1 MKRLLFSITGLALCG
16 FIVYAIA
23 YSGPLL
29 VEFNP
34 EPVPEAVPPVQVRIA
49 LYDWTEN
56 LEVKNAIRLYNQSNP
71 DHIEIVLMN
80 LSTDAYDDTLNMLM
94 TSGQGP
100 DVFSVDNSWL
110 ATYVN
115 KGYLADLNPYLD
127 SGDLNRFP
135 QWARDYARS
144 SLFKGGVYFMPSS
157 IETVRLIYNK
167 QLFRNAGLNADQ
179 PPVTFTEL
187 KQAAAGISQAG
198 AGVNKYGFALAG
210 GDSQDSLQTGL
221 EMSNT
226 YSGVYLYNYRTGR
239 YNLSVYAP
247 WLQLL
252 LEMKAA
258 GSLYPGETLL
268 KRNAALRQFA
278 DGNIGMMYATSKDY
292 VKLQEYMPKDD
303 WGVALP
309 PVTSLQR
316 KGSGALMMIPHSPL
330 AVNSSAPDRE
340 AAVKVWKFLQSED
353 FLAILFQQALA
364 LPVVDGI
371 TDLPVQIPGL
381 GHFKDFYPTAE
392 ESIYPLIPQIMD
404 QYDPNTVSVEPRDSG
419 DRPRMQ
425 LYLQILSGGI
435 SVDEGLRAESARLN
449 QMLDIAATG
458 YSFKYN
464 EYIYPDFDPNFPLRE
479 ESLESRLSAG
489 QEQEK

>member
-1 MKRLLFSITGLALCG
+1 MKRLLFYIFGLLLCG
-16 FIVYAIA
+16 LIVYAIA
-23 YSGPLL
+23 YDRPLL
-29 VEFNP
+29 VEFNS
-34 EPVPEAVPPVQVRIA
+34 EPVPEGAPPVQVRIA

-56 LEVKNAIRLYNQSNP
+56 LEVKNAIRQFNQSNP
-71 DHIEIVLMN
+71 DHIEIVMMN
-80 LSTDAYDDTLNMLM
+80 LSTDAYDDRLNMLM

-115 KGYLADLNPYLD
+115 KGYLANLNSYLD
-127 SGDLNRFP
+127 PADLNRFP
-135 QWARDYARS
+135 KWARDYARS
-144 SLFKGGVYFMPSS
+144 SLFKGGIYFLPSS

-167 QLFRNAGLNADQ
+167 QLFQSAGLDAEH
-179 PPVTFTEL
+179 PPVTFAEV
-187 KQAAAGISQAG
+187 KQAAAKISRAG
-198 AGVNKYGFALAG
+198 VGVNKYGFALAA

-226 YSGVYLYNYRTGR
+226 YSGVYLYHYRTGR
-239 YNLSVYAP
+239 YDLTVYAP
-247 WLQLL
+247 WLQML
-252 LEMKAA
+252 LEMKAE

-268 KRNAALRQFA
+268 KRNSALRQFA

-309 PVTSLQR
+309 PVTSSAK

-340 AAVKVWKFLQSED
+340 AAVKVWKFLQSEA
-353 FLAILFQQALA
+353 FLTILFQQALA

-371 TDLPVQIPGL
+371 ADLPGLFPGL
-381 GHFKDFYPTAE
+381 GHFKEFYPTAE
-392 ESIYPLIPQIMD
+392 ESIYPLSPQIMD

-419 DRPRMQ
+419 DRSRMQ
-425 LYLQILSGGI
+425 LYLQILSGDI
-435 SVDEGLRAESARLN
+435 SVGGGLRAESDRLN

-458 YSFKYN
+458 YSFKRE
-464 EYIYPDFDPNFPLRE
+464 EYIYPNFNPRTPLQG
-479 ESLESRLSAG
+479 ESLESQLSAG
-489 QEQEK
+489 KE

>member
-1 MKRLLFSITGLALCG
+1 MKRLLFYIIGLALCG
-16 FIVYAIA
+16 LVVYALA
-23 YSGPLL
+23 YDRPLL
-29 VEFNP
+29 VEFSP
-34 EPVPEAVPPVQVRIA
+34 EPVPKAAPKIQVRVA
-49 LYDWTEN
+49 LNDWTEN
-56 LEVKNAIRLYNQSNP
+56 LEVKNAIRQFNGSNP
-71 DHIEIVLMN
+71 DHIEIVMVN
-80 LSTDAYDDTLNMLM
+80 LSADTYNDMLNMLM

-115 KGYLADLNPYLD
+115 KGYLTNLNSYL
-127 SGDLNRFP
+127 GPADLNRFP
-135 QWARDYARS
+135 EWARDYAHS
-144 SLFKGGVYFMPSS
+144 SLFKGGVYFIPSS

-167 QLFRNAGLNADQ
+167 QLFRSAGLDPEQ
-179 PPVTFTEL
+179 PPVTFAEV
-187 KQAAAGISQAG
+187 KQAAARISRNG
-198 AGVNKYGFALAG
+198 VGVNKYGFALAA

-239 YNLSVYAP
+239 YDLSVYAP

-252 LEMKAA
+252 LDMKTE

-268 KRNAALRQFA
+268 KRDSALRQFA

-309 PVTSLQR
+309 PVTSSASR
-316 KGSGALMMIPHSPL
+316 GSGALMVIPHSPL
-330 AVNSSAPDRE
+330 AVNSSAPDQE
-340 AAVKVWKFLQSED
+340 AAVKVWKFLQSEA
-353 FLAILFQQALA
+353 FLNILFQQALA

-371 TDLPVQIPGL
+371 TDLPGQVPGL
-381 GHFKDFYPTAE
+381 GHFKEFYPTAE
-392 ESIYPLIPQIMD
+392 ESIYPLSPQIMD

-425 LYLQILSGGI
+425 LYQQILSGG
-435 SVDEGLRAESARLN
+435 VNAGKGLRAESDRLN

-458 YSFKYN
+458 YSFKHE
-464 EYIYPDFDPNFPLRE
+464 EYIYPDFNPRSPLKA
-479 ESLESRLSAG
+479 ESLESRLNAG
-489 QEQEK
+489 QE

>member
-1 MKRLLFSITGLALCG
+1 MRRLLLYMVGLALCG
-16 FIVYAIA
+16 LVIFAIA
-23 YSGPLL
+23 YDRPLL

-34 EPVPEAVPPVQVRIA
+34 EPVPKAAPAVQVRIA
-49 LYDWTEN
+49 LYDWTDN
-56 LEVKNAIRLYNQSNP
+56 LEVKNAIREYNLNNP
-71 DHIEIVLMN
+71 DHIEIVIM
-80 LSTDAYDDTLNMLM
+80 TIQADAYDDTLNMLM

-115 KGYLADLNPYLD
+115 KGYLANLYSDLTPEYLD
-127 SGDLNRFP
+127 RFP
-135 QWARDYARS
+135 QWARNYAHS
-144 SLFKGGVYFMPSS
+144 QLFKGGLYFIPSS

-167 QLFRNAGLNADQ
+167 QLFRTAGLDPEQ
-179 PPVTFTEL
+179 PPVTFAEV
-187 KQAAAGISQAG
+187 KRAAGKISRAG
-198 AGVNKYGFALAG
+198 VGVNKYGFALPA

-226 YSGVYLYNYRTGR
+226 YSGEYLYDYRTGR
-239 YNLSVYAP
+239 YDLSVYEP
-247 WLQLL
+247 WLQLML
-252 LEMKAA
+252 DMKRE

-268 KRNAALRQFA
+268 KRNSALRQFA

-309 PVTSLQR
+309 PVRGASE
-316 KGSGALMMIPHSPL
+316 KGAGALMMIPHSPL
-330 AVNSSAPDRE
+330 VVNSSAPERR
-340 AAVKVWKFLQSED
+340 AAVKVWKFLQSEA
-353 FLAILFQQALA
+353 FLTILFRQALA

-371 TDLPVQIPGL
+371 TEHPSQVPGL
-381 GHFKDFYPTAE
+381 GHFKEFYPTAA
-392 ESIYPLIPQIMD
+392 ESIYPLPPQIMD

-419 DRPRMQ
+419 DRSRMQ

-435 SVDEGLRAESARLN
+435 AVRTGLSAESNRLN

-458 YSFKYN
+458 YSFKR
-464 EYIYPDFDPNFPLRE
+464 EDYIYPGFDARRPLQGQ
-479 ESLESRLSAG
+479 SLEGR
-489 QEQEK
+489 

>member
-1 MKRLLFSITGLALCG
+1 MKRLLFYIIGLALCG
-16 FIVYAIA
+16 LVVYALA
-23 YSGPLL
+23 YDRPLL
-29 VEFNP
+29 VEFSP
-34 EPVPEAVPPVQVRIA
+34 EPVPKAAPKIQVRIA

-56 LEVKNAIRLYNQSNP
+56 LEVKNAIRQFNETNP
-71 DHIEIVLMN
+71 DHIEIVIVN
-80 LSTDAYDDTLNMLM
+80 LSADTYNDMLNMLM

-115 KGYLADLNPYLD
+115 KGYLTNLTAYLG
-127 SGDLNRFP
+127 SADLNRFP
-135 QWARDYARS
+135 EWARDYAHS
-144 SLFKGGVYFMPSS
+144 PLFKGGVYFIPSS

-167 QLFRNAGLNADQ
+167 QLFRSAGLDPEQ
-179 PPVTFTEL
+179 PPVTFAEV
-187 KQAAAGISQAG
+187 KQAAARISRNG
-198 AGVNKYGFALAG
+198 VGVNKYGFALAA

-226 YSGVYLYNYRTGR
+226 YSGIYLYNYRTGR
-239 YNLSVYAP
+239 YDLSVYAP

-252 LEMKAA
+252 LDMKAES
-258 GSLYPGETLL
+258 SLYPGEALL
-268 KRNAALRQFA
+268 KRDSALRQFA

-309 PVTSLQR
+309 PVTSSAS

-330 AVNSSAPDRE
+330 AVNSSAPDQK
-340 AAVKVWKFLQSED
+340 AAVKVWKFLQSES
-353 FLAILFQQALA
+353 FLNILFQQALA

-371 TDLPVQIPGL
+371 TDLPGQVPGL
-381 GHFKDFYPTAE
+381 GHFKEFYPTAE
-392 ESIYPLIPQIMD
+392 ESIYPLSPQIMD
-404 QYDPNTVSVEPRDSG
+404 QYDPNTVSIEPRDSG

-425 LYLQILSGGI
+425 LYQQILSGG
-435 SVDEGLRAESARLN
+435 VNAGKGLRAESDRLN

-458 YSFKYN
+458 YSFKHE
-464 EYIYPDFDPNFPLRE
+464 EYIYPDFNPRSPLKA
-479 ESLESRLSAG
+479 ESLESRLNAG
-489 QEQEK
+489 QE

>member
-1 MKRLLFSITGLALCG
+1 MKRLLLYIVCLALCG
-16 FIVYAIA
+16 LIVYAIA
-23 YSGPLL
+23 YDRPLL
-29 VEFNP
+29 VEFNS
-34 EPVPEAVPPVQVRIA
+34 EPVPEGAPPVQVRIA

-56 LEVKNAIRLYNQSNP
+56 LEVKNAIRQYNQSNP
-71 DHIEIVLMN
+71 DHIEIVMMN
-80 LSTDAYDDTLNMLM
+80 LSTDAYEDTLNMLM

-115 KGYLADLNPYLD
+115 KGYLANLSADLDPL
-127 SGDLNRFP
+127 DLNRFP
-135 QWARDYARS
+135 KWARDYARS
-144 SLFKGGVYFMPSS
+144 SLFKGGIYFLPSS

-167 QLFRNAGLNADQ
+167 RLFQSAGLDTAR
-179 PPVTFTEL
+179 PPVTFDEVR
-187 KQAAAGISQAG
+187 QAAAKISRAG
-198 AGVNKYGFALAG
+198 VGVNKYGFALAA

-239 YNLSVYAP
+239 YDLSVYAP
-247 WLQLL
+247 WLQMLL
-252 LEMKAA
+252 DMKAE

-268 KRNAALRQFA
+268 KRNSALREFA

-303 WGVALP
+303 WGAALP
-309 PVTSLQR
+309 PVTSMDR
-316 KGSGALMMIPHSPL
+316 KGSGALMMIPQSPL
-330 AVNSSAPDRE
+330 AVNSSAPNRE

-353 FLAILFQQALA
+353 FLTMLFQQALA

-371 TDLPVQIPGL
+371 TDKEGQVPGL
-381 GHFKDFYPTAE
+381 GHFKEFYPTAE
-392 ESIYPLIPQIMD
+392 ESIYPLSPQIMD

-435 SVDEGLRAESARLN
+435 PMGGGLRAESERLN

-458 YSFKYN
+458 YSFKRE
-464 EYIYPDFDPNFPLRE
+464 EYIYPGFDAKNPLGHV
-479 ESLESRLSAG
+479 SA
-489 QEQEK
+489 E